1 MLPKISSY
9 GQYDN
14 SNYGAH
20 TLKVDLGDIEF
31 YYSYETIVAYA
42 DTKDHLVCCENVWTN
57 TTGKHLNWIM
67 PDKKSRTKSDKF
79 QEMLKLAIERHIK

>member
-31 YYSYETIVAYA
+31 TPMRLLLPTLTIKMA
-42 DTKDHLVCCENVWTN
+42 
-57 TTGKHLNWIM
+57 
-67 PDKKSRTKSDKF
+67 
-79 QEMLKLAIERHIK
+79 